1 MKTDTIQVD
10 QGQAVLIDF
19 TALDV
24 HSSDFLKITDGDGT
38 TLLANTAG
46 SSLPDRVT
54 SQSNVINILFT
65 TNHNGEGTGWSASWH
80 SAPQGQVS
88 HTFAVC
94 LVKEAGDSYEVHIMR
109 MAIKLLTDNN
119 ALREQPGV

>member
-1 MKTDTIQVD
+1 MKPCTACTLSAPGVITSPNYPSKYPRNTVKTDTIQVD
-10 QGQAVLIDF
+10 QGQAVIIDF

-80 SAPQGQVS
+80 SAPPGQVS
-88 HTFAVC
+88 HT
-94 LVKEAGDSYEVHIMR
+94 H
-109 MAIKLLTDNN
+109 LLF
-119 ALREQPGV
+119 V